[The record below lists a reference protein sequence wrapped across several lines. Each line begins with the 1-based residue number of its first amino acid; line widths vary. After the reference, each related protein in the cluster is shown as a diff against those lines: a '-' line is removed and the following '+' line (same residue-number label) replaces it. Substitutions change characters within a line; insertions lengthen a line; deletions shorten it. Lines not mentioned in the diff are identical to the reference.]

1 MDQDL
6 QYPIGKFTRPQT
18 LTVQEHTEALAV
30 LSTFPETLRAAVA
43 GLTESQLDTPYR
55 DGGWTV
61 RQIVH
66 HIADANTQLATRM
79 RYALTENWPLLPPF
93 EQQDWAQLADAR
105 TAPVEMSLA
114 LLDNLHARWMI
125 LLESVAAQ
133 DWTSRG
139 FMHPINGQETLEQVL
154 ARVVWHACHHT
165 AHITHLRQRK
175 GW

>member
-18 LTVQEHTEALAV
+18 LTIQERTEALAV

-43 GLTESQLDTPYR
+43 GLTEAQLDTPYR

-61 RQIVH
+61 RQTVH
-66 HIADANTQLATRM
+66 HIADTHTQLSDRM
-79 RYALTENWPLLPPF
+79 RFALTENWPLLPPF
-93 EQQDWAQLADAR
+93 EEALWTELADAR
-105 TAPVEMSLA
+105 TAPVEASLT
-114 LLDNLHARWMI
+114 LLEGLHARWLI
-125 LLESVAAQ
+125 LLESLADQ

-139 FMHPINGQETLEQVL
+139 YTHMIKGATTIEQLL
-154 ARVVWHACHHT
+154 ALVVWHACHHT
-165 AHITHLRQRK
+165 AHITHLRQRN